1 MRDDDGAAVHASA
14 ALQRRN
20 LDHRVGSER
29 ALPVLKVVPNFEQ
42 FDALANG
49 LD

>member
-1 MRDDDGAAVHASA
+1 MRNDDGATVLASA

-20 LDHRVGSER
+20 RDHLDGGER

-49 LD
+49 SD